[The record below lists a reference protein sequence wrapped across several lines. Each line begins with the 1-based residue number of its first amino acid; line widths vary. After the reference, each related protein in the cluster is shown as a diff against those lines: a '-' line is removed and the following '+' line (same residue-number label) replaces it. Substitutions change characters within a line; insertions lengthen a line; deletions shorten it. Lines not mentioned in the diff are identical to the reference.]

1 MSSPAALTTV
11 AAGGTSED
19 RHQNHNNTENSEGGT
34 TMAMQKKRARRVSFA
49 EMTSVH
55 FFDRDEEY
63 ETPPDPSGK
72 AESNSEREEI
82 INLGFDQLV
91 DDSKESEDGDEGND
105 EDEDED
111 EDDEMALPRS
121 FLRPAESPSPGS
133 HFGSATSND
142 DEDNFFGPVSPNFI
156 RPGRLSDSAVSDEN
170 HDITMDSTAF
180 SMHFRR
186 FVRSDSGIDLKT
198 PTEVSF
204 DEKTPTQTGLGNS
217 MELTMSKKLI
227 SQSSMPVANFSG
239 TSDSSDM
246 SLIGENSRRYDY
258 GRLPPDLEALL
269 AEGQEKHAVS
279 VSGDTSVLESPAS
292 KKMEVGSALMGL
304 GGNGE
309 QEANAIVSLNMP
321 LVPLCQKIDDADDG
335 NKFLSRAIDAD
346 TLPISTVPAPDNYVD
361 RVNQSPKQLSK
372 DVGENNKSVK
382 DASEVGISEA
392 LCSNDGELGQFCWS
406 PRGRESPLVDLV
418 SSSPATQRLIV
429 TGSPS
434 PVKQNSMAVSFLEDP
449 ISFLSNEKRGP
460 WTSSASLQKN
470 ISKLERLKASELSS
484 PLGDRIPNMDI
495 RSLEFPRTPPLDSIL
510 KKRNL
515 QMGVKS
521 LDSSMTCT
529 EEQFSGTSMKEGER
543 RMFTSGGSRSET
555 LLTGEDVIPC
565 EQSLGPEK
573 QGKSLNRLNT
583 GFLPVDQVLKPT
595 APLASSRFSW
605 SGKTNDTFTPND
617 LRQKRSLISRTD
629 SPLVDY
635 LGQEKVTAIAQ
646 KLASSRFSWSGKTND
661 TFTPNDLRQKRS
673 LISRTDSPLVDYL
686 GQEKVT
692 AIAQKLVFSPEKSLQ
707 SKSSTWTEHQS
718 SPFKESKLHDE
729 PMKSLGLVKN
739 ASSIGNVTDGH
750 SSNAMDGNWH
760 SSSTSTEEQSG
771 SPVVEGSKVLMQPDG
786 TYSIEAK
793 LLDQMNV
800 LKSTEDLKISRDGSS
815 HLSSAILDGN
825 FQSANGLPRFEI
837 DPRELNKSPLA
848 GAASSSIQNV
858 EALVVEKT
866 PVQWSSRSPPAKG
879 FHVLA
884 QSNTTC
890 SSVGEAVQSPTCNQ
904 SIGRPRNSSAHKRCS
919 EELTYGDMEHTNQII
934 MSQSSSKL
942 QRGVGNSPGISG
954 RPDDSR
960 KEMLRAH
967 LELRQWKDIKS
978 KCLEDADEWISLPK
992 ERLAMLTM
1000 PAIEM
1005 VEDIVTRM
1013 QKAKTYDILHR
1024 QILTQKTLVTSFQEK
1039 RTLEA
1044 IKLLCQ
1050 LVHEKA
1056 KYHWRCVKKK
1066 KLLEK
1071 CQLLNSG
1078 IQKSQMSKINHSL
1091 HITVSGVTQGD
1102 AISSESS
1109 LACEKALQEERH
1121 NKVATIKEG
1130 LEVSERKV
1138 AKLARSLRSSFKLE
1152 GEPSCAA
1159 TIISVK
1165 EHLMRRSCC
1174 RFLRQD
1180 MQMCV
1185 IQNVRRPFV
1194 ILNYLGL
1201 LVQSL
1206 KLTIGPNSSIIISN
1220 NLNDQLITKSFP
1232 NINACAAL
1240 RFVLKAEISK
1250 KLGARTL
1257 AQEMQVTRSLLGN
1270 SLDVVAE
1277 VQKAQIQFHN
1287 LADIAFSTPTVE
1299 ELELQLHF
1307 ENYNTGKKVKL
1318 TLDMSCLNRG
1328 VYPSEVVP
1336 SQVAA
1341 LALHA
1346 EHSDDALLGE
1356 IRAAVKNLRAGY
1368 MRIIRLCDCISRV
1381 VQASGG

>member
-1 MSSPAALTTV
+1 MSSPAAPTTV

-19 RHQNHNNTENSEGGT
+19 RHQNHNNNNNTENSEGGT

-72 AESNSEREEI
+72 AESNSEREEV

-133 HFGSATSND
+133 NFGSATSND

-239 TSDSSDM
+239 ISDSSDM

-258 GRLPPDLEALL
+258 GRLSPDLEALL

-292 KKMEVGSALMGL
+292 KKMKVGSAMMDL

-309 QEANAIVSLNMP
+309 QEANAVVSFNMP
-321 LVPLCQKIDDADDG
+321 LLPLCQKIDGADDG
-335 NKFLSRAIDAD
+335 NKFLSRAIDGD

-361 RVNQSPKQLSK
+361 RVNQSPKQPSK

-382 DASEVGISEA
+382 DASEVGISET
-392 LCSNDGELGQFCWS
+392 LCSNDGELGQFCGS
-406 PRGRESPLVDLV
+406 PCGRESPLVDLV

-429 TGSPS
+429 IGSPS

-470 ISKLERLKASELSS
+470 ISKLERLKASGLSS
-484 PLGDRIPNMDI
+484 LLGDRIPNIDI
-495 RSLEFPRTPPLDSIL
+495 RTLEFPRTPPLDSIL

-515 QMGVKS
+515 QMGVKC

-529 EEQFSGTSMKEGER
+529 EEQFSGTSTKEGER

-583 GFLPVDQVLKPT
+583 GFLPMDQVLKPT

-617 LRQKRSLISRTD
+617 LRQKI
-629 SPLVDY
+629 
-635 LGQEKVTAIAQ
+635 
-646 KLASSRFSWSGKTND
+646 
-661 TFTPNDLRQKRS
+661 S

-750 SSNAMDGNWH
+750 SSNATDGNWH

-771 SPVVEGSKVLMQPDG
+771 SPVVEGSKVLRQPDG

-800 LKSTEDLKISRDGSS
+800 LKSTKDSKISRDGSS
-815 HLSSAILDGN
+815 HLSSATLDGN
-825 FQSANGLPRFEI
+825 IQSANGLPRLEI
-837 DPRELNKSPLA
+837 DPRELNKSSLA

-879 FHVLA
+879 FHLLA

-919 EELTYGDMEHTNQII
+919 EELTYGDMEHTNEII

-942 QRGVGNSPGISG
+942 QRGVGNSPAISG
-954 RPDDSR
+954 RPDDSG

-978 KCLEDADEWISLPK
+978 KCMEDADEWISLPK
-992 ERLAMLTM
+992 ERLTMLTM

-1013 QKAKTYDILHR
+1013 QKAKIYDILHS

-1044 IKLLCQ
+1044 IMLLCQ

-1056 KYHWRCVKKK
+1056 KYHLRCVKKE

-1091 HITVSGVTQGD
+1091 HSLTVSGVTQGD

-1109 LACEKALQEERH
+1109 LACEKALQEEPH

-1277 VQKAQIQFHN
+1277 VQKAQIQFHK
-1287 LADIAFSTPTVE
+1287 LADISFSTPTVE

-1307 ENYNTGKKVKL
+1307 VNFNTGKKVKL

-1336 SQVAA
+1336 SQFAA
-1341 LALHA
+1341 LAVRS
-1346 EHSDDALLGE
+1346 EHSDHALLGE
-1356 IRAAVKNLRAGY
+1356 IRDAVKSLRAGY

>member
-1 MSSPAALTTV
+1 MSSPAAPTTV

-19 RHQNHNNTENSEGGT
+19 RHQNHNNNNNTENSEGGT

-72 AESNSEREEI
+72 AESNSEREEV

-133 HFGSATSND
+133 NFGSATSND

-204 DEKTPTQTGLGNS
+204 DEKTPTQTGLG
-217 MELTMSKKLI
+217 
-227 SQSSMPVANFSG
+227 
-239 TSDSSDM
+239 
-246 SLIGENSRRYDY
+246 
-258 GRLPPDLEALL
+258 
-269 AEGQEKHAVS
+269 
-279 VSGDTSVLESPAS
+279 DTSVLESPAS
-292 KKMEVGSALMGL
+292 KKMKVGSAMMDL

-309 QEANAIVSLNMP
+309 QEANAVVSFNMP
-321 LVPLCQKIDDADDG
+321 LLPLCQKIDGADDG
-335 NKFLSRAIDAD
+335 NKFLSRAIDGD

-361 RVNQSPKQLSK
+361 RVNQSPKQPSK

-382 DASEVGISEA
+382 DASEVGISET
-392 LCSNDGELGQFCWS
+392 LCSNDGELGQFCGS
-406 PRGRESPLVDLV
+406 PCGRESPLVDLV

-429 TGSPS
+429 IGSPS

-470 ISKLERLKASELSS
+470 ISKLERLKASGLSS
-484 PLGDRIPNMDI
+484 LLGDRIPNIDI
-495 RSLEFPRTPPLDSIL
+495 RTLEFPRTPPLDSIL

-515 QMGVKS
+515 QMGVKC

-529 EEQFSGTSMKEGER
+529 EEQFSGTSTKEGER

-583 GFLPVDQVLKPT
+583 GFLPMDQVLKPT

-617 LRQKRSLISRTD
+617 LRQKI
-629 SPLVDY
+629 
-635 LGQEKVTAIAQ
+635 
-646 KLASSRFSWSGKTND
+646 
-661 TFTPNDLRQKRS
+661 S

-750 SSNAMDGNWH
+750 SSNATDGNWH

-771 SPVVEGSKVLMQPDG
+771 SPVVEGSKVLRQPDG

-800 LKSTEDLKISRDGSS
+800 LKSTKDSKISRDGSS
-815 HLSSAILDGN
+815 HLSSATLDGN
-825 FQSANGLPRFEI
+825 IQSANGLPRLEI
-837 DPRELNKSPLA
+837 DPRELNKSSLA

-879 FHVLA
+879 FHLLA

-919 EELTYGDMEHTNQII
+919 EELTYGDMEHTNEII

-942 QRGVGNSPGISG
+942 QRGVGNSPAISG
-954 RPDDSR
+954 RPDDSG

-978 KCLEDADEWISLPK
+978 KCMEDADEWISLPK
-992 ERLAMLTM
+992 GRLTMLTM

-1013 QKAKTYDILHR
+1013 QKAKIYDILHR

-1044 IKLLCQ
+1044 IMLLCQ

-1056 KYHWRCVKKK
+1056 KYHLRCVKKE

-1091 HITVSGVTQGD
+1091 HSLTVSGVTQGD

-1109 LACEKALQEERH
+1109 LACEKALQEEPH

-1257 AQEMQVTRSLLGN
+1257 AQEMQVKYNLFISKEIADDFVYLL
-1270 SLDVVAE
+1270 
-1277 VQKAQIQFHN
+1277 
-1287 LADIAFSTPTVE
+1287 
-1299 ELELQLHF
+1299 
-1307 ENYNTGKKVKL
+1307 KL
-1318 TLDMSCLNRG
+1318 SPLTSATILVS
-1328 VYPSEVVP
+1328 
-1336 SQVAA
+1336 
-1341 LALHA
+1341 
-1346 EHSDDALLGE
+1346 
-1356 IRAAVKNLRAGY
+1356 
-1368 MRIIRLCDCISRV
+1368 
-1381 VQASGG
+1381 

>member
-1 MSSPAALTTV
+1 MSSPAAPTTV

-19 RHQNHNNTENSEGGT
+19 RHQNHNNNNNTENSEGGT

-72 AESNSEREEI
+72 AESNSEREEV

-133 HFGSATSND
+133 NFGSATSND

-204 DEKTPTQTGLGNS
+204 DEKTPTQTGLG
-217 MELTMSKKLI
+217 
-227 SQSSMPVANFSG
+227 
-239 TSDSSDM
+239 
-246 SLIGENSRRYDY
+246 
-258 GRLPPDLEALL
+258 
-269 AEGQEKHAVS
+269 
-279 VSGDTSVLESPAS
+279 DTSVLESPAS
-292 KKMEVGSALMGL
+292 KKMKVGSAMMDL

-309 QEANAIVSLNMP
+309 QEANAVVSFNMP
-321 LVPLCQKIDDADDG
+321 LLPLCQKIDGADDG
-335 NKFLSRAIDAD
+335 NKFLSRAIDGD

-361 RVNQSPKQLSK
+361 RVNQSPKQPSK
-372 DVGENNKSVK
+372 FKLQDVGENNKSVK
-382 DASEVGISEA
+382 DASEVGISET
-392 LCSNDGELGQFCWS
+392 LCSNDGELGQFCGS
-406 PRGRESPLVDLV
+406 PCGRESPLVDLV

-429 TGSPS
+429 IGSPS

-470 ISKLERLKASELSS
+470 ISKLERLKASGLSS
-484 PLGDRIPNMDI
+484 LLGDRIPNIDI
-495 RSLEFPRTPPLDSIL
+495 RTLEFPRTPPLDSIL

-515 QMGVKS
+515 QMGVKC

-529 EEQFSGTSMKEGER
+529 EEQFSGTSTKEGER

-583 GFLPVDQVLKPT
+583 GFLPMDQVLKPT

-617 LRQKRSLISRTD
+617 LRQKI
-629 SPLVDY
+629 
-635 LGQEKVTAIAQ
+635 
-646 KLASSRFSWSGKTND
+646 
-661 TFTPNDLRQKRS
+661 S

-750 SSNAMDGNWH
+750 SSNATDGNWH

-771 SPVVEGSKVLMQPDG
+771 SPVVEGSKVLRQPDG

-800 LKSTEDLKISRDGSS
+800 LKSTKDSKISRDGSS
-815 HLSSAILDGN
+815 HLSSATLDGN
-825 FQSANGLPRFEI
+825 IQSANGLPRLEI
-837 DPRELNKSPLA
+837 DPRELNKSSLA

-879 FHVLA
+879 FHLLA

-919 EELTYGDMEHTNQII
+919 EELTYGDMEHTNEII

-942 QRGVGNSPGISG
+942 QRGVGNSPAISG
-954 RPDDSR
+954 RPDDSG

-978 KCLEDADEWISLPK
+978 KCMEDADEWISLPK
-992 ERLAMLTM
+992 GRLTMLTM

-1013 QKAKTYDILHR
+1013 QKAKIYDILHR

-1044 IKLLCQ
+1044 IMLLCQ

-1056 KYHWRCVKKK
+1056 KYHLRCVKKE

-1091 HITVSGVTQGD
+1091 HSLTVSGVTQGD

-1109 LACEKALQEERH
+1109 LACEKALQEEPH

-1257 AQEMQVTRSLLGN
+1257 AQEMQVKYNLFISKEIADDFVYLL
-1270 SLDVVAE
+1270 
-1277 VQKAQIQFHN
+1277 
-1287 LADIAFSTPTVE
+1287 
-1299 ELELQLHF
+1299 
-1307 ENYNTGKKVKL
+1307 KL
-1318 TLDMSCLNRG
+1318 SPLTSATILVS
-1328 VYPSEVVP
+1328 
-1336 SQVAA
+1336 
-1341 LALHA
+1341 
-1346 EHSDDALLGE
+1346 
-1356 IRAAVKNLRAGY
+1356 
-1368 MRIIRLCDCISRV
+1368 
-1381 VQASGG
+1381 

>member
-1 MSSPAALTTV
+1 MSSPAAPTTV
-11 AAGGTSED
+11 AAGVTSED

-121 FLRPAESPSPGS
+121 FLRPAESLSPGS
-133 HFGSATSND
+133 NFGSATSND

-204 DEKTPTQTGLGNS
+204 DEKTPTQTCLGNS

-239 TSDSSDM
+239 ISDSSDM

-269 AEGQEKHAVS
+269 AEGQEKHADS

-292 KKMEVGSALMGL
+292 KKMEVGSAMMDL

-321 LVPLCQKIDDADDG
+321 LVPLCQKIDDTDDG
-335 NKFLSRAIDAD
+335 NKFRSRAIDAD
-346 TLPISTVPAPDNYVD
+346 ALPISTVPAPDNYVH
-361 RVNQSPKQLSK
+361 RVNQSPKELSK
-372 DVGENNKSVK
+372 FQLQDVGENNKSVK

-392 LCSNDGELGQFCWS
+392 LCSNDGELGQFCGS

-418 SSSPATQRLIV
+418 SSSPATQRIIV
-429 TGSPS
+429 IGSPS

-495 RSLEFPRTPPLDSIL
+495 RSLVFPRTPPLDSIL

-521 LDSSMTCT
+521 LDSFMTCT
-529 EEQFSGTSMKEGER
+529 EEQFSGTSMKEGKKK
-543 RMFTSGGSRSET
+543 MFTSGGSRSET
-555 LLTGEDVIPC
+555 LLTSDDVIPC

-605 SGKTNDTFTPND
+605 SGKTNDTFTPDD
-617 LRQKRSLISRTD
+617 LRQKRSLISRTGF
-629 SPLVDY
+629 PLV
-635 LGQEKVTAIAQ
+635 E
-646 KLASSRFSWSGKTND
+646 
-661 TFTPNDLRQKRS
+661 
-673 LISRTDSPLVDYL
+673 YL

-739 ASSIGNVTDGH
+739 ASSIGNLTDGH
-750 SSNAMDGNWH
+750 SSNATDGNWH

-771 SPVVEGSKVLMQPDG
+771 SPVVEGSKVLRQPDG

-800 LKSTEDLKISRDGSS
+800 LESTEDSKISRDGSS

-837 DPRELNKSPLA
+837 DPQELNKSPLA
-848 GAASSSIQNV
+848 RTASSSIQNV
-858 EALVVEKT
+858 GALVVEKT

-879 FHVLA
+879 FHLLA

-890 SSVGEAVQSPTCNQ
+890 SSVGEAVQSPTCNH

-919 EELTYGDMEHTNQII
+919 EELTYGDMEHTNEII

-978 KCLEDADEWISLPK
+978 KRMEGADEWISLPK
-992 ERLAMLTM
+992 ERLTMLTM

-1013 QKAKTYDILHR
+1013 QKAQTYDILHR

-1044 IKLLCQ
+1044 IMLLCQ

-1056 KYHWRCVKKK
+1056 KYHLRCAKKK
-1066 KLLEK
+1066 KLLSSCIQEK

-1078 IQKSQMSKINHSL
+1078 IQRSQMSKINHSL
-1091 HITVSGVTQGD
+1091 HITVSGVTQDD

-1152 GEPSCAA
+1152 GEPSCAT

-1165 EHLMRRSCC
+1165 EHLVRRSCC

-1206 KLTIGPNSSIIISN
+1206 KLTIGSNSSIIISN
-1220 NLNDQLITKSFP
+1220 DLNDQLITKNFP

-1277 VQKAQIQFHN
+1277 VQKVQIHFHN
-1287 LADIAFSTPTVE
+1287 
-1299 ELELQLHF
+1299 
-1307 ENYNTGKKVKL
+1307 
-1318 TLDMSCLNRG
+1318 
-1328 VYPSEVVP
+1328 
-1336 SQVAA
+1336 
-1341 LALHA
+1341 
-1346 EHSDDALLGE
+1346 
-1356 IRAAVKNLRAGY
+1356 
-1368 MRIIRLCDCISRV
+1368 
-1381 VQASGG
+1381 